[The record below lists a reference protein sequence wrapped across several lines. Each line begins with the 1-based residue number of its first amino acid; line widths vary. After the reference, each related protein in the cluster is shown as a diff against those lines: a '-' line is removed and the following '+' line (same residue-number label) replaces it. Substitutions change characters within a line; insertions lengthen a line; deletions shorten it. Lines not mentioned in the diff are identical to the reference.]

1 MYIVLFTLQDIAD
14 PFYAYCK
21 LHADKITSRAKRR
34 NYLAIQ
40 SHVRQHANNTDIND
54 EKEKVEQW
62 TDINSLDKTNLHTYL
77 CTCSHHWYSYQHC
90 FLYFSNYF

>member
-1 MYIVLFTLQDIAD
+1 MFFNSAQRNGLLSEASPDEVQDIAD

-40 SHVRQHANNTDIND
+40 SHVRQHAMANIQD
-54 EKEKVEQW
+54 EKEKVRK
-62 TDINSLDKTNLHTYL
+62 LFLL
-77 CTCSHHWYSYQHC
+77 C
-90 FLYFSNYF
+90 LV